1 MLNLFYTKH
10 LRTTNSLTSACALQN
25 KVDMIFKD
33 RENQVGGVKNKDF
46 GAVSQTGLTS
56 V

>member
-1 MLNLFYTKH
+1 MIFKDRENQVGGVKNKDLV
-10 LRTTNSLTSACALQN
+10 LQN